1 MKRTAIQLQ
10 MMLWLIMATHLGAQE
25 RMQVP
30 VSVDGLEIELD
41 WIGGFNAPQF
51 ANIDLNRDGVTDLIS
66 FDRQGD
72 VLRTYL
78 RMPASGRWVKDW
90 TYLPYFPKLVD
101 WVVIIDFNKD
111 GIEDL
116 FTSSSVLGVAGVIV
130 YKGAYSNGVWS
141 FNQMPDRGKEYLQIN
156 SGGDLTNLY
165 VAWDDIPAVTDVDGD
180 GDVDILV
187 FEPGGSTI
195 TYFDNRSAELG
206 WGSDSLRY
214 FIEDICWGKILEN
227 QFNESVYLSDDPD
240 MCSDGFTGG
249 GEILPRHAGSTIL
262 ALDMDMDGDKDAL
275 VGDISSRRLVYLH
288 NGLTAD
294 EAWITE
300 QDSHF
305 PITDTSIDLPYFAAG
320 YSVQLDDDDEPELLA
335 AINSRSLTEDKQSVW
350 RYDDDAGAGSLN
362 YKLTEKGYFQK
373 DMIDGGSHSRP
384 AVADINGD
392 GLPDVVM
399 GVFHYAEEE
408 TYTRFPSLWL
418 FENQGTP
425 TQPYFVKTS
434 EDYLDLS
441 QFGIVQPYKFEYSP
455 AFGDIDGNGTIDL
468 VVGETN
474 GKLIFFKNTNL
485 PGQPMNFEPLV
496 YPYMN
501 INIGVSSTPQITD
514 INGDGLGD
522 LVIGER
528 TGNADNNG
536 RCSNM
541 NYFENIGQVGT
552 ALFNGD
558 ATVAPNT
565 QCFGRVLFDIPVGLP
580 HYSTPSILRT
590 PDGLVLMTGSDEG
603 NLLLYDHV
611 ENGKTGAITLLDDQY
626 GSIDVG
632 NRSAPALADLNADG
646 LYDLIA
652 GNQRGGLELF
662 TTNLQV
668 GFTSV
673 EPPTDGIDKP
683 FHIYGSLGQG
693 VIDITWKNQ
702 ANGAVEVFDMLGRL
716 QRSNNTINGSV
727 TRIDLTGN
735 APGVYL
741 LYITT
746 GNQQWLDKV
755 VKE

>member
-1 MKRTAIQLQ
+1 M
-10 MMLWLIMATHLGAQE
+10 
-25 RMQVP
+25 
-30 VSVDGLEIELD
+30 
-41 WIGGFNAPQF
+41 
-51 ANIDLNRDGVTDLIS
+51 DL
-66 FDRQGD
+66 
-72 VLRTYL
+72 
-78 RMPASGRWVKDW
+78 
-90 TYLPYFPKLVD
+90 
-101 WVVIIDFNKD
+101 
-111 GIEDL
+111 
-116 FTSSSVLGVAGVIV
+116 
-130 YKGAYSNGVWS
+130 
-141 FNQMPDRGKEYLQIN
+141 
-156 SGGDLTNLY
+156 
-165 VAWDDIPAVTDVDGD
+165 
-180 GDVDILV
+180 
-187 FEPGGSTI
+187 
-195 TYFDNRSAELG
+195 
-206 WGSDSLRY
+206 
-214 FIEDICWGKILEN
+214 
-227 QFNESVYLSDDPD
+227 
-240 MCSDGFTGG
+240 
-249 GEILPRHAGSTIL
+249 
-262 ALDMDMDGDKDAL
+262 DGDKDAL

-305 PITDTSIDLPYFAAG
+305 PVTDTSVDLPYFAAG
-320 YSVQLDDDDEPELLA
+320 YSVQLDDDEEPELLA

-468 VVGETN
+468 IVGETN

-522 LVIGER
+522 LVVGER

-590 PDGLVLMTGSDEG
+590 PDGLMLLTGSDEG
-603 NLLLYDHV
+603 NLLLYDNV

-662 TTNLQV
+662 STEIHVGTTSFENPLV
-668 GFTSV
+668 TN
-673 EPPTDGIDKP
+673 DKP
-683 FHIYGSLGQG
+683 YTLLTISCNSWQ
-693 VIDITWKNQ
+693 VTWKD
-702 ANGAVEVFDMLGRL
+702 GKSGEVVVYDMQGRVL
-716 QRSNNTINGSV
+716 ENFPSASTH
-727 TRIDLTGN
+727 TIDLGN
-735 APGVYL
+735 YPVAMYMIQMLQEKQVF
-741 LYITT
+741 TE
-746 GNQQWLDKV
+746 KV
-755 VKE
+755 VSSDY

>member
-1 MKRTAIQLQ
+1 MKKTAVLLPI
-10 MMLWLIMATHLGAQE
+10 MLWFCMALHLTAQE

-30 VSVDGLEIELD
+30 VSIDGHELEMD

-51 ANIDLNRDGVTDLIS
+51 SNIDLNRDGVTDLIS

-90 TYLPYFPKLVD
+90 TYLPFFPTLVD
-101 WVVIIDFNKD
+101 WVLIVDYNKD
-111 GIEDL
+111 GVEDI
-116 FTSSSVLGVAGVIV
+116 FTSSSVLGVAGVTV
-130 YKGAYSNGVWS
+130 YQGAYNNGIWS
-141 FNQMPDRGKEYLQIN
+141 FTKIQERGKEYLQIT

-180 GDVDILV
+180 GDIDILV

-195 TYFDNRSAELG
+195 TYFDNRSVESG
-206 WGSDSLRY
+206 WGSDSLR
-214 FIEDICWGKILEN
+214 FSIEDICWGKILEN
-227 QFNESVYLSDDPD
+227 QFNESVYLSEDPD
-240 MCSDGFTGG
+240 ICSDGFTGE

-262 ALDMDMDGDKDAL
+262 ALDMDLDGDKDAL

-288 NGLTAD
+288 NGLNAE
-294 EAWITE
+294 EAWIID
-300 QDSHF
+300 QDSQF
-305 PITDTSIDLPYFAAG
+305 PVTDISVDLPYFVAG
-320 YSVQLDDDDEPELLA
+320 YSVQLDDDEEPELLA
-335 AINSRSLTEDKQSVW
+335 AINSRSLTEDKESVW
-350 RYDDDAGAGSLN
+350 RYDDDPGSGPLN

-392 GLPDVVM
+392 GLPEVLM
-399 GVFHYAEEE
+399 GVYHFAEVE

-418 FENQGTP
+418 FENQGTL
-425 TQPYFVKTS
+425 TQPYFVKVS
-434 EDYLDLS
+434 EDYLGLS

-468 VVGETN
+468 LVGETN

-485 PGQPMNFEPLV
+485 PGQPMNFEPPV

-501 INIGVSSTPQITD
+501 INIGVSATPQIID
-514 INGDGLGD
+514 INGDGLSD

-528 TGNADNNG
+528 TGNADVNG

-541 NYFENIGQVGT
+541 NYFENIGQTGA
-552 ALFNGD
+552 ALFNAD

-565 QCFGRVLFDIPVGLP
+565 QCFGRVLFDIQPGLP

-590 PDGLVLMTGSDEG
+590 PDGLMLLTGSDEG
-603 NLLLYDHV
+603 NLLLYDDV
-611 ENGKTGAITLLDDQY
+611 EIGKTSALPIVDDHF
-626 GSIDVG
+626 GLIDVG

-646 LYDLIA
+646 LYDLIV

-662 TTNLQV
+662 STTLQV

-673 EPPTDGIDKP
+673 DQPTGALEKP
-683 FHIYGSLGQG
+683 YHINGSLGQG
-693 VIDITWKNQ
+693 VIDLTWKDQTNSSVQ
-702 ANGAVEVFDMLGRL
+702 LFDALGRL
-716 QRSNNTINGSV
+716 QKPPITVNGSV

-735 APGVYL
+735 APGVYFIQ
-741 LYITT
+741 ITT
-746 GNQQWLDKV
+746 GNLQWVEKV